1 MRRSIPNSTNRQYG
15 RKEDK
20 IDGLSSRE
28 PFPPT
33 LTTPAPCPLPTPPL
47 PHIISSSLFP
57 LSLLSPPSIKLCTR
71 IQTFPSYQ
79 FLSALSRT
87 ISSTHSHNRQPS
99 PRKFNER
106 PPPPRPLPA
115 ARRWSPIPA
124 SPTKAEGGIA
134 PPQHAKCSESKRD
147 AYSTTENHR
156 YRQTKTMTDRKT
168 DNARHR
174 DTHNTD
180 GDSNT
185 KTGTETCRKTKETV

>member
-15 RKEDK
+15 RKEDM

-57 LSLLSPPSIKLCTR
+57 LSLLSPPSIKVCTR

-99 PRKFNER
+99 PLKFNER

-134 PPQHAKCSESKRD
+134 PPQHAKCSVSKRD
-147 AYSTTENHR
+147 ACSTTENHR
-156 YRQTKTMTDRKT
+156 PDRQRQ
-168 DNARHR
+168 
-174 DTHNTD
+174 
-180 GDSNT
+180 
-185 KTGTETCRKTKETV
+185 